1 MSEVAISTGPDTPI
15 PDDLEELDV
24 QTPAISA
31 SGLGIQFGGLKVV
44 DGVDLSIA
52 AGERRL
58 LLGPNGAGKTT
69 LFNLIAGDLRATSGT
84 LRLFG
89 QDVTTETTAKRA
101 RRGLARTYQIITL
114 FRESTVLRNVQLA
127 LTAGTSRRW
136 NPWLS
141 FDDTAVERRAH
152 EVLEQVELD
161 TKAHTVVSSCSYG
174 EMRRLEIALALAQSP
189 RIVLLD
195 EPLAGLSGPER
206 RRVGD
211 LLHAL
216 PRELTI
222 LMIEHDMDIA
232 LAYAETITVLQSGRV
247 VVDGER
253 QAVLE
258 DPRTREIYL
267 GH

>member
-1 MSEVAISTGPDTPI
+1 MSDLALSPSSCATNPNSVLDTDAQPVVIST
-15 PDDLEELDV
+15 
-24 QTPAISA
+24 
-31 SGLGIQFGGLKVV
+31 SGIGIQFGGLKVV
-44 DGVDLSIA
+44 DNVDLSIV

-89 QDVTTETTAKRA
+89 HDVTAESTASRA
-101 RRGLARTYQIITL
+101 RRGVARTYQIITL
-114 FRESTVLRNVQLA
+114 FRETSLLRNVQLA
-127 LTAGTSRRW
+127 LMAGARRRW
-136 NPWLS
+136 NPWAS
-141 FDDTAVERRAH
+141 FDGPDFERRARDA
-152 EVLEQVELD
+152 LEQVELD
-161 TKAHTVVSSCSYG
+161 TKGHSIAANCSYG

-206 RRVGD
+206 KRVGA
-211 LLHAL
+211 LLSAL
-216 PRELTI
+216 PRDLTI

-232 LAYAETITVLQSGRV
+232 LEYAETITVLQGGRV
-247 VVDGER
+247 VVDADK
-253 QAVLE
+253 QTVLD

>member
-1 MSEVAISTGPDTPI
+1 MSDATLSSGGNSAASYLISTM
-15 PDDLEELDV
+15 DV
-24 QTPAISA
+24 KPPVISTTA
-31 SGLGIQFGGLKVV
+31 LGIQFGGLKVV
-44 DGVDLSIA
+44 DSVSLSIA

-69 LFNLIAGDLRATSGT
+69 LFNLIAGDLRATTGSIS
-84 LRLFG
+84 LFG
-89 QDVTTETTAKRA
+89 DDVTKEPTAGRA

-114 FRESTVLRNVQLA
+114 FREMTLLRNVQLA
-127 LTAGTSRRW
+127 LAIGAKRCW
-136 NPWLS
+136 NPWRS
-141 FDDTAVERRAH
+141 FDNASTARTAR

-161 TKAHTVVSSCSYG
+161 TKACSIVANCSYG

-206 RRVGD
+206 KRVGG

-216 PRELTI
+216 PRDVTI

-232 LAYAETITVLQSGRV
+232 LAYAGTVTVLQGGRV
-247 VVDGER
+247 VVDGDK
-253 QAVLE
+253 QTVLA